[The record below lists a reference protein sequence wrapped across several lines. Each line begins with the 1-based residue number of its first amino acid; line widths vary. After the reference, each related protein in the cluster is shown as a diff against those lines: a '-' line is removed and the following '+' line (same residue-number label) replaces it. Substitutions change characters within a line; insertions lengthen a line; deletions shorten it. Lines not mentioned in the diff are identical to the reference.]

1 MSGNGDI
8 YMAEL
13 PGELSWVNTD
23 EPVRLSALRGKAVLL
38 NFWTGSSIACEQQSQ
53 ELRQLEARFHDGL
66 AILGIHTPKHPA
78 EADPEVVLKAANR
91 WNVRHPVANDSEW
104 ILWRQ
109 LGIEAWPSVVLL
121 DHESRVVGVY
131 QGDGRKAELEVRIQE
146 ILDKAAEA
154 DRRSYEAAPVARR
167 PEPRSPL
174 RFPTRIVASPT
185 HLYVADTGYNRI
197 LELSFDG
204 HVTRQFGSGNP
215 GHWDARGAESGFRNP
230 VGLSLWKDQ
239 LFVADTG
246 NHSIRRI
253 RLVSGDVETLAG
265 NGSCDRPLAADIAQ
279 PRSTPMASPLDL
291 AVLNERLYIGMAGA
305 HQIWQLDLG
314 RGSMSLFGGNGRED
328 GVDGTSSFCSFAQP
342 SGLAASTDTLYVLDA
357 ATSSLRS
364 VRLSDGRVS
373 TLVSGGLFSDGTTDG
388 LGMAARMCHPT
399 AMHADTARGVLWIT
413 DTLNH
418 KLRVYSIAKT
428 ELKTVNLNYPL
439 RSPAGVCVAQQA
451 VWIANTDA
459 HEILKLDLKTGRLAR
474 LPVTS

>member
-1 MSGNGDI
+1 MSGSSDI
-8 YMAEL
+8 YIAEL
-13 PGELSWVNTD
+13 PSELSWVNTED
-23 EPVRLSALRGKAVLL
+23 RVRLADLRGKVVLL
-38 NFWTGSSIACEQQSQ
+38 NFWTGSSVACEQQAQ

-78 EADPEVVLKAANR
+78 EASDETVLKAANR
-91 WNVRHPVANDSEW
+91 WNLRHPVANDREW

-109 LGIEAWPSVVLL
+109 LAIEAWPSAVLL
-121 DHESRVVGVY
+121 DHESRVVGIY
-131 QGDGRKAELEVRIQE
+131 EGDGRKAELEARIQE
-146 ILDKAAEA
+146 LLDKAAEA
-154 DRRSYEAAPVARR
+154 DRRSYDVAPVARK

-185 HLYVADTGYNRI
+185 HLYVADSGYNRI

-215 GHWDARGAESGFRNP
+215 GHWDARGTESGFCNP
-230 VGLSLWKDQ
+230 VGLALWKDQ

-246 NHSIRRI
+246 NHSVRRI

-265 NGSCDRPLAADIAQ
+265 TGSCDRPPTADIAQ
-279 PRSTPMASPLDL
+279 PRSASMASPLDL
-291 AVLNERLYIGMAGA
+291 AVLGERLYVAMAGA
-305 HQIWQLDLG
+305 HQVWQLDLG
-314 RGSMSLFGGNGRED
+314 RGSMSLFAANGRED
-328 GVDGTSSFCSFAQP
+328 AVDGTGSFCSFAQP
-342 SGLAASTDTLYVLDA
+342 SALAVTPDLLFVLDA
-357 ATSSLRS
+357 ASSALRS

-373 TLVSGGLFSDGTTDG
+373 TLVPGGLYSDGAADG
-388 LGMAARMCHPT
+388 LGIAARMCHPT
-399 AMHADTARGVLWIT
+399 AMFADSGRGVLWIT

-418 KLRVYSIAKT
+418 KLRVYSIAKS

-439 RSPAGVCVAQQA
+439 KSPAGVCVAQQA
-451 VWIANTDA
+451 VWIANTNA